1 MKRAFDAFLKGVDKW
16 LLRTSFHGGYTY
28 VGSIVGNQFYPEM
41 EQQSCSLASLYALQ
55 SMVSPYSRADK
66 STVKKARALMC
77 ACRGAVSCSYTCYRM
92 FKEKPSGLAADR
104 MFFSEEKDFE
114 ATGEGARYRL
124 RGEFAEALY
133 HVFKATNDPI
143 YMWEKS
149 GGFME

>member
-1 MKRAFDAFLKGVDKW
+1 M
-16 LLRTSFHGGYTY
+16 
-28 VGSIVGNQFYPEM
+28 
-41 EQQSCSLASLYALQ
+41 LARL
-55 SMVSPYSRADK
+55 ADK

-114 ATGEGARYRL
+114 ANGEGARYRL

-143 YMWEKS
+143 YMWEQS

>member
-1 MKRAFDAFLKGVDKW
+1 
-16 LLRTSFHGGYTY
+16 
-28 VGSIVGNQFYPEM
+28 
-41 EQQSCSLASLYALQ
+41 
-55 SMVSPYSRADK
+55 
-66 STVKKARALMC
+66 
-77 ACRGAVSCSYTCYRM
+77 
-92 FKEKPSGLAADR
+92 

-143 YMWEKS
+143 YMWEQS